1 MKKRKFNLTIGP
13 KLLIASVG
21 LLIGAAMVYLGFP
34 EGILLATA
42 VPAFTEDQAKS
53 LTDLFSKAGDQ
64 NKEVIKEEIQA
75 LAKGFM
81 TATVFE
87 EKMNAIGVSEKV
99 IKELTTAV
107 EKQGEALRAMSQNNG
122 NEEEKSIDQIIKEK
136 AEDIR
141 QIGKVQGKQV
151 NFSLPVQKIVTRAGL
166 TNGTLGMFLPG
177 IGTIPYK
184 ASVLRPLF
192 QSGTVSANSNGIIR
206 YIDQNT
212 ITRSAAFV
220 AEGATK
226 PQSEITWIQRSLQI
240 EKIADSVVV
249 TKEAWEDIDFIQSE
263 LRRLL
268 DVNLRLVEDAAL
280 YNGSGVTPIITG
292 IYTYAP
298 TFDAAAYA
306 ANAAMPKFEDGNLY
320 DLIAVLR
327 AVIMLDKGGKYD
339 PKIVLMNPMDIL
351 RYKLLKDAEGR
362 YLLPPFINADGTVID
377 GVRVV
382 ESSQVVANTLVI
394 GDFDYAWLY
403 DMGGTEVSMGWV
415 NDQFIKNTF
424 TILAERR
431 LALLVRNSDLDGFR
445 KVTSISAALT
455 AITVVP

>member
-240 EKIADSVVV
+240 EKNGKTS
-249 TKEAWEDIDFIQSE
+249 TSS
-263 LRRLL
+263 
-268 DVNLRLVEDAAL
+268 NL
-280 YNGSGVTPIITG
+280 N
-292 IYTYAP
+292 
-298 TFDAAAYA
+298 FDAC
-306 ANAAMPKFEDGNLY
+306 
-320 DLIAVLR
+320 
-327 AVIMLDKGGKYD
+327 
-339 PKIVLMNPMDIL
+339 LM
-351 RYKLLKDAEGR
+351 
-362 YLLPPFINADGTVID
+362 
-377 GVRVV
+377 
-382 ESSQVVANTLVI
+382 
-394 GDFDYAWLY
+394 
-403 DMGGTEVSMGWV
+403 
-415 NDQFIKNTF
+415 
-424 TILAERR
+424 
-431 LALLVRNSDLDGFR
+431 
-445 KVTSISAALT
+445 
-455 AITVVP
+455 

>member
-1 MKKRKFNLTIGP
+1 
-13 KLLIASVG
+13 
-21 LLIGAAMVYLGFP
+21 
-34 EGILLATA
+34 
-42 VPAFTEDQAKS
+42 
-53 LTDLFSKAGDQ
+53 
-64 NKEVIKEEIQA
+64 
-75 LAKGFM
+75 
-81 TATVFE
+81 
-87 EKMNAIGVSEKV
+87 
-99 IKELTTAV
+99 
-107 EKQGEALRAMSQNNG
+107 
-122 NEEEKSIDQIIKEK
+122 
-136 AEDIR
+136 
-141 QIGKVQGKQV
+141 
-151 NFSLPVQKIVTRAGL
+151 
-166 TNGTLGMFLPG
+166 
-177 IGTIPYK
+177 
-184 ASVLRPLF
+184 
-192 QSGTVSANSNGIIR
+192 
-206 YIDQNT
+206 
-212 ITRSAAFV
+212 
-220 AEGATK
+220 
-226 PQSEITWIQRSLQI
+226 
-240 EKIADSVVV
+240 
-249 TKEAWEDIDFIQSE
+249 
-263 LRRLL
+263 LL

>member
-21 LLIGAAMVYLGFP
+21 LLIGAAMVYMGFP
-34 EGILLATA
+34 EGLLLATA

-53 LTDLFSKAGDQ
+53 LTDLFSKAG
-64 NKEVIKEEIQA
+64 KEHKDAVKTEIEA
-75 LAKGFM
+75 LTKGFM
-81 TATVFE
+81 TTSVFE
-87 EKMNAIGVSEKV
+87 EKMAGIGLKENV
-99 IKELTTAV
+99 IKELTEAV
-107 EKQGEALRAMSQNNG
+107 SKQGEELRKMFDGKNG
-122 NEEEKSIDQIIKEK
+122 KDEDKSIEEMVKEK

-151 NFSLPVQKIVTRAGL
+151 NLTVPTNKIVTRAGF
-166 TNGTLGMFLPG
+166 TNNTLGMVLPG
-177 IGTIPYK
+177 VGQIPYK
-184 ASVLRPLF
+184 SSVLRPLF
-192 QSGTVSANSNGIIR
+192 QAGRVGPNSGGVIR
-206 YIDQNT
+206 YVDQNV
-212 ITRSAAFV
+212 ITRGAAFV

-226 PQSEITWIQRSLQI
+226 PQSEITWIQRSLNV

-249 TKEAWEDIDFIQSE
+249 TKEAWDDIDFIESE

-268 DVNLRLVEDAAL
+268 EINLNLAEDAAL
-280 YNGSGVTPIITG
+280 YNGNGVTPNITG

-306 ANAAMPKFEDGNLY
+306 ADATMPKFESANLY

-327 AVIMLDKGGKYD
+327 AVIMLNKGAAYN
-339 PKIVLMNPMDIL
+339 PRTVLMNPMDIL

-382 ESSQVVANTLVI
+382 ESAQVVANTLVI

-403 DMGGTEVSMGWV
+403 DYGGTEVSMGWV

-431 LALLVRNSDLDGFR
+431 LALLVRNVHLDAFR
-445 KVTSISAALT
+445 KVTSISAAIT
-455 AITVVP
+455 AITEV